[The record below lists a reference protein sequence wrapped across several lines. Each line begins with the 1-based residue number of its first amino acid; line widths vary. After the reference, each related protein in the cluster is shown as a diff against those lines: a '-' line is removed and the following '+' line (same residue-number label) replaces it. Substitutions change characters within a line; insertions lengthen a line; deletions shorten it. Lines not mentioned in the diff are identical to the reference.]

1 MYEKCSCL
9 TVLFFI
15 SFSLLP
21 VDIGVDTV
29 CMRNI
34 AALANSLLFLS
45 RLSVLPADIGVGTV
59 CT

>member
-9 TVLFFI
+9 TVLFFL

-34 AALANSLLFLS
+34 AVLANSLLFLS
-45 RLSVLPADIGVGTV
+45 RLSVLQENA
-59 CT
+59 